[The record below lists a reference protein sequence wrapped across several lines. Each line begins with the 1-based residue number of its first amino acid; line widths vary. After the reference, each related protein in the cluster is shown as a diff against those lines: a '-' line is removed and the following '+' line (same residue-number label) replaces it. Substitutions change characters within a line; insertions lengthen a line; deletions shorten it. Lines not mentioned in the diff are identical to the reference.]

1 MITSN
6 LRSKSVVSVFAM
18 MTLLLASCTRT
29 FVPIPPPPNDSA
41 PIVKI
46 SNFSPGG
53 ATNID
58 KESVSS
64 ADGLMPLVTVSNKK
78 KCDPP
83 VVMIMAG
90 ASNPAGGVQELEV
103 TTAAL
108 PGSNP
113 GLIAVTTS
121 SPNAS
126 GQVPTSLSI
135 FGHNNAP
142 GPDAGNEPILLTFDG
157 GPLGCIR
164 SGQFLVK
171 ATAKNF
177 NNQTTTLTETVS
189 FELTDS
195 GCGCLS

>member
-1 MITSN
+1 MITGN
-6 LRSKSVVSVFAM
+6 RYPKSVMLVCAVMAV
-18 MTLLLASCTRT
+18 LLASCTRT
-29 FVPIPPPPNDSA
+29 FVPIPPPPNDSP

-64 ADGLMPLVTVSNKK
+64 ADGLSAQVTVSNNK

-103 TTAAL
+103 TTTML

-113 GLIAVTTS
+113 DLIATTTS
-121 SPNAS
+121 SPNVS

-135 FGHNNAP
+135 FGYNDAP
-142 GPDAGNEPILLTFDG
+142 GPEAGNEPIFLKFDG

-164 SGQFLVK
+164 SGQFLVT
-171 ATAKNF
+171 ATARNF

-189 FELTDS
+189 FELTDN
-195 GCGCLS
+195 GCGCVS